1 LSIWN
6 VLSSFKNEISLKRGG
21 GGGGGVVVLLLSLK
35 EDDSISIARLIAL
48 SVISA

>member
-6 VLSSFKNEISLKRGG
+6 VLSSFKNEISLKR